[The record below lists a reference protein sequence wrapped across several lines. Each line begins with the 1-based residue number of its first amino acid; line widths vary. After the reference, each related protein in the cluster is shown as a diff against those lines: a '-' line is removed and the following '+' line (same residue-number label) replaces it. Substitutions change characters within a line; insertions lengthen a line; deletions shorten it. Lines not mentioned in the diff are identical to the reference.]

1 MNLDDYDDDDP
12 SHGNRNLLRTLVA
25 SMMMT
30 MIIIII
36 IKIISI
42 SALKRPM
49 TYDDHPIP
57 IPSIQPTYS
66 FEEYLSWTK
75 LN

>member
-25 SMMMT
+25 SMMMA

-36 IKIISI
+36 ITIISTE

-66 FEEYLSWTK
+66 FEDDLS
-75 LN
+75 

>member
-1 MNLDDYDDDDP
+1 MIYDDDDS

-30 MIIIII
+30 MIIINII
-36 IKIISI
+36 TLISTEG
-42 SALKRPM
+42 AHRRPL

-57 IPSIQPTYS
+57 IPSIRTPYS
-66 FEEYLSWTK
+66 IEDDLSWTK
-75 LN
+75 MNY